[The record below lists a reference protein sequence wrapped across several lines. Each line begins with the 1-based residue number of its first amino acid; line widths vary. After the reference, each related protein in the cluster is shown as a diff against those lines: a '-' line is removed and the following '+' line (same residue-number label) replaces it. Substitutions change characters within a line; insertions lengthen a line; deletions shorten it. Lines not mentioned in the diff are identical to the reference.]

1 MTKKILRTLLTLSIF
16 IAACSTG
23 RTDADHETGER
34 DVTTSD
40 ETALH
45 KDSVLYSSES
55 LQIRQVS
62 EHVYQHTSYL
72 STNDFGNVP
81 CNGMIVF
88 NGNEAIVFD
97 TPASETSSEELLSQ
111 LDSMG
116 FEVKAV
122 VATHFHAD
130 CVAGLKQFHARNIPS
145 YTNTRTLV
153 LLDGLSS
160 EQMPQNAFDRE
171 IELMVGGQNVYAK
184 YFGEGH
190 TTDNV
195 IGYFPSD
202 QVLFGGCLIKEM
214 DAGKGNLEDANTDAW
229 PATVM
234 KIKKE
239 YPNLS
244 KVIPGHGSIGGPKL
258 LDYTIT
264 LFQ

>member
-1 MTKKILRTLLTLSIF
+1 MNKTILSLTLILAF
-16 IAACSTG
+16 MITACNTSLTDTDREAGTLNTG
-23 RTDADHETGER
+23 NTG
-34 DVTTSD
+34 DTP
-40 ETALH
+40 LH
-45 KDSVLYSSES
+45 DSVLYQSEN
-55 LQIRQVS
+55 LEIRQVS
-62 EHVYQHTSYL
+62 DHVYEHTSYL

-88 NGNEAIVFD
+88 GGGEAVVFD
-97 TPASETSSEELLSQ
+97 TPANETSSEELLKQ
-111 LDSMG
+111 LATLG
-116 FEVKAV
+116 LEVKAV

-130 CVAGLKQFHARNIPS
+130 CVAGLEQFHSRNIPS
-145 YTNTRTLV
+145 YANTRTMV
-153 LLDGLSS
+153 NLDEQSS
-160 EQMPQNAFDRE
+160 DQMPQNAFDGE
-171 IELMVGGQNVYAK
+171 VEFMVGGQNVYAK

-244 KVIPGHGSIGGPKL
+244 KVIPGHGSIGGPEL